1 MAKYI
6 PYNCNQS
13 MLLPITLSQHLYEG
27 SLQEAILVIVEEKL
41 DLTTFDAHYKN
52 DDTGRPAIHPK
63 VLVKVI
69 LLAYSHGIVGSRRI
83 EQACRN
89 NVIFLALA
97 GGIQPDHSTIAA
109 FITAMNKQIMDIFI
123 QVLLICEQ
131 MDLLGGTH
139 LSLDGCKLPSNASK
153 NWSATHKEL
162 KKKRGKLREKLK
174 TLINEHARFDAQNL
188 DPDLVRKAKLE
199 RQIKRID
206 RQAKRIGDFLE
217 AEEPKEGK
225 SKKEIQSN
233 VTDNDSAKMP
243 TSHGVIQGYNA
254 QAMVDDKHQII
265 VHAEAMS
272 NGQDADNLE
281 PMMDATK
288 ENLKHIGK
296 GDKPLDGV
304 KFTADS
310 SYHTN
315 NNILKCQNDN
325 LDAYI
330 PDVNFRKRDERFKD
344 QERFKDG
351 VNKPPKPG
359 QNKSI
364 KTELKDFTYDDKTDS
379 YTCPQGKSL
388 KLEVTRHKMR
398 NGIYRTYRIKDDSCT
413 NCALRQKCLANKKAR
428 QRYIC
433 VPLEKNDKELTP
445 SQNMQRKV
453 DSSLGKE
460 IYGLRLGNVEPVFG
474 NIRHNKR
481 LDRFTYRGKV
491 KVNVQWILFCLIHNI
506 EKIVNYGMA

>member
-1 MAKYI
+1 
-6 PYNCNQS
+6 

-27 SLQEAILVIVEEKL
+27 SLQEAIHVIVEEKL
-41 DLTTFDAHYKN
+41 DLSAFDAHYKN

-109 FITAMNKQIMDIFI
+109 FITAMNQQIMDIFI

-162 KKKRGKLREKLK
+162 KKKRGKLKEKLK
-174 TLINEHARFDAQNL
+174 TLINEHARFDAQDL
-188 DPDLVRKAKLE
+188 DPDLVRKAK
-199 RQIKRID
+199 
-206 RQAKRIGDFLE
+206 RIGAFLE

-254 QAMVDDKHQII
+254 QAMVDDKHQVI

-272 NGQDADNLE
+272 NGQDTDNLV
-281 PMMDATK
+281 PMLDGTK
-288 ENLKHIGK
+288 ENLKRIGK
-296 GDKPLDGV
+296 GDKSLDGV

-330 PDVNFRKRDERFKD
+330 PDVNFRKRYERFKD

-351 VNKPPKPG
+351 VNKPPKQG
-359 QNKSI
+359 QNKSV
-364 KTELKDFTYDDKTDS
+364 KYKLKDFTYDDTSDT
-379 YTCPQGKSL
+379 YICPIGNTL
-388 KLEVTRHKMR
+388 KLKVKRHRMKNR
-398 NGIYRTYRIKDDSCT
+398 IYRTYRMKDDSCI
-413 NCALRQKCLANKKAR
+413 NCSMRSSCLTKVSLKSRQ
-428 QRYIC
+428 
-433 VPLEKNDKELTP
+433 
-445 SQNMQRKV
+445 
-453 DSSLGKE
+453 
-460 IYGLRLGNVEPVFG
+460 F
-474 NIRHNKR
+474 
-481 LDRFTYRGKV
+481 
-491 KVNVQWILFCLIHNI
+491 
-506 EKIVNYGMA
+506 